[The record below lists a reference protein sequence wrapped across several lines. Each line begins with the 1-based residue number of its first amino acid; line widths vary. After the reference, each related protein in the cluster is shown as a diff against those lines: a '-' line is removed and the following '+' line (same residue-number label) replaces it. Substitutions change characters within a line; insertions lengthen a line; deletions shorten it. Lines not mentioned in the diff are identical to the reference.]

1 MNKNDLKLISS
12 FIDIKNPKVELNFA
26 HLKDDGIYATDTR
39 KWIKFC
45 VPMLGLNLL
54 LEKRILNGFVSTL
67 GKDDFVSIDG
77 SGFIRT
83 GFNRTGSVKMSCD
96 TFSYDE
102 VKPVDFDRIM
112 NIQFDNHFFLKS
124 IEDLQFELA
133 QRNCFIDEEHLNPII
148 SFAEC
153 TGFYISYNQQ
163 KETIE
168 DDVKTKHNGI
178 VKIVGKHFT
187 ENESNLVKFVAI
199 VMGRT
204 FESKAIEE

>member
-1 MNKNDLKLISS
+1 MTKNDLKLISA
-12 FIDIKNPKVELNFA
+12 FIDTKNPKAELNFA
-26 HLKDDGIYATDTR
+26 HLKEDGIYATDTR
-39 KWIKFC
+39 KLIKFC
-45 VPMLGLNLL
+45 VPMLGLDLL

-77 SGFIRT
+77 FGFIRI
-83 GFNRTGSVKMSCD
+83 GSVKMNCD

-112 NIQFDNHFFLKS
+112 DQEFDNHFFLET

-148 SFAEC
+148 AYAEC

-168 DDVKTKHNGI
+168 NDVKTKHNGI
-178 VKIVGKHFT
+178 VKIVGRYST
-187 ENESNLVKFVAI
+187 EDESNLVKFIAV

>member
-1 MNKNDLKLISS
+1 MNKNDLKLISA
-12 FIDIKNPKVELNFA
+12 FIDTKNPKAELNFA
-26 HLKDDGIYATDTR
+26 HLKEDGIYATDTR
-39 KWIKFC
+39 KLIKFC
-45 VPMLGLNLL
+45 VPMLGLDLL
-54 LEKRILNGFVSTL
+54 LEKRILNGFISTL

-77 SGFIRT
+77 FGFIRA
-83 GFNRTGSVKMSCD
+83 GGVKMSCD

-112 NIQFDNHFFLKS
+112 DQEFDNHFFLET

-153 TGFYISYNQQ
+153 NGFYISYNQQ
-163 KETIE
+163 KETVE
-168 DDVKTKHNGI
+168 NDVKTKHNGI
-178 VKIVGKHFT
+178 VKIVGRYST
-187 ENESNLVKFVAI
+187 EDESNLVKFIAV

>member
-1 MNKNDLKLISS
+1 MNKNDLKLISA
-12 FIDIKNPKVELNFA
+12 FIDTKNPKAELNFA
-26 HLKDDGIYATDTR
+26 HLKEDGIYATDTR
-39 KWIKFC
+39 KLIKFC
-45 VPMLGLNLL
+45 VPMLGLDLL

-77 SGFIRT
+77 FGFI
-83 GFNRTGSVKMSCD
+83 RTGSVKMNCD

-102 VKPVDFDRIM
+102 VKPFDFDKSM
-112 NIQFDNHFFLKS
+112 DIQFDNHFFLET

-153 TGFYISYNQQ
+153 NGFYISYNQQ
-163 KETIE
+163 KETVE
-168 DDVKTKHNGI
+168 NDVKTKHNGI
-178 VKIVGKHFT
+178 VKIVGRYST
-187 ENESNLVKFVAI
+187 EDESNLVKFIAV

>member
-1 MNKNDLKLISS
+1 MNKNDLKLISA
-12 FIDIKNPKVELNFA
+12 FIDTKNPKAELNFA

-39 KWIKFC
+39 KLIKFC
-45 VPMLGLNLL
+45 VPMLGLDLL
-54 LEKRILNGFVSTL
+54 LEKRILNGFISTL

-77 SGFIRT
+77 FGFIRT
-83 GFNRTGSVKMSCD
+83 GAVKMSCD

-102 VKPVDFDRIM
+102 VKPVDFDKSM
-112 NIQFDNHFFLKS
+112 DIQFDNHFFLES

-148 SFAEC
+148 AYAEC
-153 TGFYISYNQQ
+153 TGFNIFYSEQ

-168 DDVKTKHNGI
+168 NDVKTKHNGV
-178 VKIVGKHFT
+178 VKIVGKYST
-187 ENESNLVKFVAI
+187 EDELNIVKFIAVI
-199 VMGRT
+199 MGRT

>member
-1 MNKNDLKLISS
+1 MNKNDLKLISA
-12 FIDIKNPKVELNFA
+12 FIDTKNPKAELNFA

-39 KWIKFC
+39 KLIKFC
-45 VPMLGLNLL
+45 VPMLGLDLL
-54 LEKRILNGFVSTL
+54 LEKRILNGFISTL

-77 SGFIRT
+77 FGFI
-83 GFNRTGSVKMSCD
+83 RTGSVKMNCD

-102 VKPVDFDRIM
+102 VKPFDFDKSM
-112 NIQFDNHFFLKS
+112 DIQFDNHFFLET

-148 SFAEC
+148 AFAEC
-153 TGFYISYNQQ
+153 NGFYISYNQQ
-163 KETIE
+163 KETVE
-168 DDVKTKHNGI
+168 NDVKTKHNGI
-178 VKIVGKHFT
+178 VKIVGRYST
-187 ENESNLVKFVAI
+187 EDESNLVKFIAV

>member
-1 MNKNDLKLISS
+1 MTKNNLKLISA
-12 FIDIKNPKVELNFA
+12 FIDTKNPKAELNFA
-26 HLKDDGIYATDTR
+26 HLKEDGIYATDTR
-39 KWIKFC
+39 KLIKFC
-45 VPMLGLNLL
+45 VPMLGLGLL

-77 SGFIRT
+77 FGFI
-83 GFNRTGSVKMSCD
+83 RTGSVKMNCD

-112 NIQFDNHFFLKS
+112 DQEFDNHFFLET

-148 SFAEC
+148 AYAEC

-168 DDVKTKHNGI
+168 NDVKTKHNGI
-178 VKIVGKHFT
+178 VKIVGRYST
-187 ENESNLVKFVAI
+187 EDESNLVKFIAV